1 MKHQGQ
7 TTSET
12 ISIFRSIIYFP
23 VLNKVDD
30 TVTSGKMLAF
40 TPNPSLP
47 CAAPD
52 IIRLMTRRT
61 VSGEPQWT

>member
-1 MKHQGQ
+1 M
-7 TTSET
+7 
-12 ISIFRSIIYFP
+12 IYFP
-23 VLNKVDD
+23 VLNNVDD